1 MATASLKRPDAPRA
15 RPAAP
20 AWLLWTVLIWAIRL
34 AVTVLGVLTLLF
46 ALLHLS
52 GDPAAVLVGP
62 GGSSEDLARVR
73 AQLGLDDPFLDQ
85 YLGFL
90 GDVARLDFGT
100 ARASGESALPAVL
113 AKLPLTLQL
122 VVSTLVLSLAL
133 GLPLG
138 VVAAARRDGLLGR
151 LVSGAAALGQAIPNF
166 VLGLLLL
173 LVFAL
178 WLGWLPSYGSTTP
191 AHAVLPVVTLTVFTL
206 ARVVLLTRAGVLE
219 ALSQDFCRA
228 VVAKGGSRARVLW
241 RHALPNAFPP
251 VLAFLI
257 TDTGYLLSGTVLV
270 EQLYAYDGIGRGLVV
285 AITEQDYPTVQA
297 TVFTVAVIVV
307 AVSALGDVLGRV
319 ADPRVGRE
327 SAG

>member
-1 MATASLKRPDAPRA
+1 MPT
-15 RPAAP
+15 
-20 AWLLWTVLIWAIRL
+20 WLLWTVAVWAVRL
-34 AVTVLGVLTLLF
+34 AVTVLGILTLLF

-52 GDPAAVLVGP
+52 GDPAAVMVGP
-62 GGSSEDLARVR
+62 GGSAEDLAKVH
-73 AQLGLDDPFLDQ
+73 AQLGLDRPFLDQ
-85 YLGFL
+85 YLAFL
-90 GDVARLDFGT
+90 GDVARLDFGD
-100 ARASGESALPAVL
+100 ARGTGEAALPAVL

-122 VVSTLVLSLAL
+122 VAATLVVSVAV

-138 VVAAARRDGLLGR
+138 VLAAARREGTLGR
-151 LVSGAAALGQAIPNF
+151 IIAGAAALGQAIPNF
-166 VLGLLLL
+166 VLGLVLL

-191 AHAVLPVVTLTVFTL
+191 AHTVLPVITLALFTL
-206 ARVVLLTRAGVLE
+206 ARVVLLTRAGVIE

-228 VVAKGGSRARVLW
+228 VVAKGGGRSRVLW

-251 VLAFLI
+251 VLAFLV

-270 EQLYAYDGIGRGLVV
+270 EQLYAYDGIGRGLVI
-285 AITEQDYPTVQA
+285 AINEQDYPTVQA

>member
-1 MATASLKRPDAPRA
+1 MATASLKRPDASRA
-15 RPAAP
+15 RPAVP
-20 AWLLWTVLIWAIRL
+20 AWLPWTVLLWAVRL
-34 AVTVLGVLTLLF
+34 AVTVLGILTLLF

-62 GGSSEDLARVR
+62 GGSAEDLARVR

-85 YLGFL
+85 YLAFL
-90 GDVARLDFGT
+90 GDVARLDFGN
-100 ARASGESALPAVL
+100 ARGSGEAALPSVL

-122 VVSTLVLSLAL
+122 VVSTLALSLAL

-138 VVAAARRDGLLGR
+138 VLAAARRDGLLGR
-151 LVSGAAALGQAIPNF
+151 VVSGAAALGQAVPNF
-166 VLGLLLL
+166 VLGLVLL

-191 AHAVLPVVTLTVFTL
+191 AHTVLPVVTLTLFTL
-206 ARVVLLTRAGVLE
+206 ARVVLLTRAGVLD

-228 VVAKGGSRARVLW
+228 VTAKGGSHARVLW

-285 AITEQDYPTVQA
+285 AIGEQDYPTVQA

-307 AVSALGDVLGRV
+307 AVSALGDLLGRV